1 MSGFDETGFSWE
13 PQAGFLLLRIIGFAS
28 IRTVGFDPSMVIV
41 GDVAIIMIHAGFF
54 SKAAVWLKT
63 QTGSD
68 GRQWVLI

>member
-1 MSGFDETGFSWE
+1 MSDVFEF
-13 PQAGFLLLRIIGFAS
+13 IGF
-28 IRTVGFDPSMVIV
+28 RTVGFDPSKVIV

-63 QTGSD
+63 RTGSD

>member
-1 MSGFDETGFSWE
+1 MKLVFPGNHKPASFS
-13 PQAGFLLLRIIGFAS
+13 IIGFAS
-28 IRTVGFDPSMVIV
+28 IRTVGFDPSKVII

-68 GRQWVLI
+68 GRLWVLI